1 MSRSAGLEIGDL
13 TPALAKASA
22 AGGALVLSVLFLLTG
37 AAKADPGLDA
47 LRGKSIILHW
57 TSTWTQQNVLAGGD
71 LGPVYTGSVHNVANV
86 YVGLQGHIFAASQSR
101 DARSASRMFYS
112 DPNSRTGAIV
122 WRFLNGALV
131 GDSAMKRGGRRI
143 EATFSD
149 SFRQCTVRVIYG
161 KLGGTQIIAK
171 SFDGT
176 EDHLAS
182 RVSVSDTTCGIR
194 DGNIFDKS
202 Q

>member
-1 MSRSAGLEIGDL
+1 MLAPRKFLAAGS
-13 TPALAKASA
+13 ALAS
-22 AGGALVLSVLFLLTG
+22 FLLIFLSG
-37 AAKADPGLDA
+37 VAKADSAFDA
-47 LRGKSIILHW
+47 LRGRSVILHW
-57 TSTWTQQNVLAGGD
+57 TSTWTQQNVLAGGG
-71 LGPVYTGSVHNVANV
+71 LGAIYTGSVHNVANV

-112 DPNSRTGAIV
+112 DPNSQTGAIV

-149 SFRQCTVRVIYG
+149 GFRQCALRVIYG
-161 KLGGTQIIAK
+161 KLGGQLIIAK

-176 EDHLAS
+176 VNHLAS
-182 RVSVSDTTCGIR
+182 NVSVSDTTCEIQ
-194 DGNIFDKS
+194 DGNVFDTT